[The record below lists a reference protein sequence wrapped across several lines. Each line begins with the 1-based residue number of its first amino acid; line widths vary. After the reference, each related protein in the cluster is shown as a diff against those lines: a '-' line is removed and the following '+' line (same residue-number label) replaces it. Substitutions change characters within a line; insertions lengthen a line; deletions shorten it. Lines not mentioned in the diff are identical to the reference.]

1 MSGIL
6 NLLVAG
12 GNPIIL
18 TWSGNITQSNPGGA
32 VSGDISVNTAGTLT
46 GTNYSGASIWCN
58 GTPPITYYVKFTV
71 SGDAWNAGLTPGT
84 VYALSS
90 SRSVAWSNSG
100 ADTNATLT
108 VNIYADSG
116 GTILLGTGTVGVYLG
131 GAP

>member
-18 TWSGNITQSNPGGA
+18 TWAGSVTHIVPGGPASGA
-32 VSGDISVNTAGTLT
+32 VTVQTGGTLAGTH
-46 GTNYSGASIWCN
+46 YSGASAWCN

-71 SGDAWNAGLTPGT
+71 SGDAWDAGLTPGT

-90 SRSVAWSNSG
+90 NRSVAWTATGVDKSG
-100 ADTNATLT
+100 TLT

-116 GTILLGTGTVGVYLG
+116 GTVLLGTGTVSVTVDGT
-131 GAP
+131 P